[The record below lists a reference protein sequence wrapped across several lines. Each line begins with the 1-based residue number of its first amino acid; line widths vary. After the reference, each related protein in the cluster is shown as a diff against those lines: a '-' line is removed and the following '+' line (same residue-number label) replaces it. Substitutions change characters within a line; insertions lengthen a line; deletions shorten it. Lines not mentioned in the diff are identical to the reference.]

1 METSEVLLALQK
13 PRLYELAAAGARIDG
28 RKPDEYRQITID
40 ENFIAFTA
48 EGSCRLRMGNTDLIA
63 GVKLTTGTPFPD
75 TPEEG
80 VLMTGAELPP
90 LASSEFSFG
99 PPSPFAIETARV
111 IDRGI
116 RESKM
121 LDVKKLVIEPK
132 ESVWIVN
139 IDIQALNYDGNLIDA
154 GQLAAVKA
162 LLSTKI
168 PKYED
173 GKIIRE
179 ESSGNLPTQDKPI
192 STTFAQVNKHNFL
205 DPKFE
210 EERLAD
216 ALLTIQSTEKGAL
229 CAMQKQGTGSFMP
242 KEVEGLVEES
252 IKKGKEIRK
261 KFL

>member
-162 LLSTKI
+162 LLSTRQAHI
-168 PKYED
+168 DNLCPSQQAQLLGPKVRGRAPCRCPPNNTEHR
-173 GKIIRE
+173 KR
-179 ESSGNLPTQDKPI
+179 
-192 STTFAQVNKHNFL
+192 
-205 DPKFE
+205 
-210 EERLAD
+210 R
-216 ALLTIQSTEKGAL
+216 ALRNAKTGHWVIHAKGSRGP
-229 CAMQKQGTGSFMP
+229 C
-242 KEVEGLVEES
+242 
-252 IKKGKEIRK
+252 
-261 KFL
+261 